1 MFVVASMA
9 CRWGRGLL
17 DGRGR
22 RRRGAVVLDTSG
34 WTWARPRRACYP
46 QSIFPLPSFVF
57 FRAGAL
63 TGPSDGLIGKGIKQ
77 AGHAGRGHSR
87 FHTTHAYGIRS
98 QDSKA
103 LVHNTRALTQK
114 LGLQETSQEAHHDAI

>member
-1 MFVVASMA
+1 MD
-9 CRWGRGLL
+9 L
-17 DGRGR
+17 
-22 RRRGAVVLDTSG
+22 GA
-34 WTWARPRRACYP
+34 AAAHPRN
-46 QSIFPLPSFVF
+46 SIIPLPSFVF
-57 FRAGAL
+57 FRAGAP

-77 AGHAGRGHSR
+77 AGGHAGRGHSR

-114 LGLQETSQEAHHDAI
+114 LRLQETSRQAHHDAI